1 MRILFINQFFWP
13 DSSATSQQLT
23 DLVGALAARGTDVA
37 VLCGEG
43 GYAAAAGSTPPPA
56 EVHRVRALPFA
67 RGRLG
72 RVLSYLSFYVT
83 AFAKALTVRRADL
96 VVSMTTPP
104 LISVLGA
111 ALKLLRGSRHFIWE
125 QDLYP
130 EIAVDLEYLK
140 AGGLTHRITGMIADA
155 VRRQADGIIVLGPC
169 MRDRLIARGVAAD
182 KIHIAEHWASSTA
195 IQPMQR
201 PAYPAISA
209 SSANSANYENY
220 DSPADLVVLYSGNLG
235 MAHDLG
241 TIQGAIA
248 NLRQDSRIRFLFAGT
263 GDKRQVLADFCRSEG
278 IESVEFRPF
287 VARDR
292 LSEGL
297 AAGDIGLVTQR
308 DVSCGAL
315 VPSKVY
321 GILAAGRPLL
331 FIGPVQA
338 TPALL
343 IARHQCGW
351 RMDCGDVQGATEL
364 LQFLAAHPETVKA
377 AGARARE
384 ALVRFYDLPQSV
396 NRIADILG
404 ASTPASTVSPQ
415 MDLQPIV

>member
-23 DLVGALAARGTDVA
+23 DLVVALAARGTDVA

-56 EVHRVRALPFA
+56 TVYRVRALPFA
-67 RGRLG
+67 RGKIG
-72 RVLSYLSFYVT
+72 RMLSYLSFYAT
-83 AFAKALTVRRADL
+83 AFAKSLTVRRADT

-111 ALKLLRGSRHFIWE
+111 ALKLLRGSRHYIWE

-130 EIAVDLEYLK
+130 EIAVDLNYLK
-140 AGGLTHRITGMIADA
+140 AGGLTHRLTGLIADA
-155 VRRQADGIIVLGPC
+155 VRRHADGILVLGPC
-169 MRDRLIARGVAAD
+169 MRDRLIARGVAPE

-195 IQPMQR
+195 IQPMPR
-201 PAYPAISA
+201 PGNPS
-209 SSANSANYENY
+209 
-220 DSPADLVVLYSGNLG
+220 DLVVLYSGNFG
-235 MAHDLG
+235 MAHDLQ
-241 TIQGAIA
+241 TIQGAIS
-248 NLRQDSRIRFLFAGT
+248 NLRDDSRLRFVFAGT
-263 GDKRQVLADFCRSEG
+263 GDKRKVLAGFCEAEG
-278 IESVEFRPF
+278 IQSVEFRPF

-297 AAGDIGLVTQR
+297 AVGDIGLVTQR
-308 DVSCGAL
+308 DASCGAI

-331 FIGPVQA
+331 FIGPAQA

-343 IARHQCGW
+343 IARHNCGW
-351 RMDCGDVQGATEL
+351 RVDCGDARGASEL
-364 LQFLAAHPETVKA
+364 LRFLADHPETVKA
-377 AGARARE
+377 AGTRARE
-384 ALVRFYDLPQSV
+384 ALLAHYDLPQSV
-396 NRIADILG
+396 DHIADILG
-404 ASTPASTVSPQ
+404 ARASVSTVAPHF
-415 MDLQPIV
+415 DLQTTS

>member
-23 DLVGALAARGTDVA
+23 DLVGALASRGVDVS
-37 VLCGEG
+37 VLCGDG

-67 RGRLG
+67 RSRVGRM
-72 RVLSYLSFYVT
+72 VSYLSFYVT
-83 AFAKALTVRRADL
+83 AFARALTVRRADL

-111 ALKLLRGSRHFIWE
+111 ALKLLRGSRHYIWE

-130 EIAVDLEYLK
+130 EIAVDLHYLK
-140 AGGLTHRITGMIADA
+140 AGGLTHRITGAIADA

-169 MRDRLIARGVAAD
+169 MRDRLIARGVSAG

-195 IQPMQR
+195 IRPMAR
-201 PAYPAISA
+201 PGDPG
-209 SSANSANYENY
+209 
-220 DSPADLVVLYSGNLG
+220 DLVVLYSGNLG
-235 MAHDLG
+235 MAHDLE

-248 NLRQDSRIRFLFAGT
+248 NLRHEPRIRFLFAGT
-263 GDKRQVLADFCRSEG
+263 GDKRQVLADFCQKEG
-278 IESVEFRPF
+278 IGSVEFRPF

-308 DVSCGAL
+308 DASCGAV
-315 VPSKVY
+315 VPSKAY

-331 FIGPVQA
+331 FIGPAQA

-343 IARHQCGW
+343 IARHSCGW
-351 RMDCGDVQGATEL
+351 RVDCGDVQGATEL
-364 LQFLAAHPETVKA
+364 LQFLADHPEAVKA
-377 AGARARE
+377 AGLRARE
-384 ALVRFYDLPQSV
+384 ALVHFYDLPQSV

-404 ASTPASTVSPQ
+404 AGSPASTVASQ
-415 MDLQPIV
+415 LDLQTTS